1 MLLLK
6 SKSKVPLQCKQ
17 FGGMNKFSIY
27 SEFGHIE
34 WMSNFDAYVGMN
46 DDTAVT
52 VTIVWSWNIMS
63 FIVTVFII
71 RGILLVEGTEKH
83 RRVLVG
89 LKVNK
94 LGNHG
99 PKHIPSMLR
108 SMSTLPMTLSLV
120 ASFMSAI
127 TLLGVPAEIYTSG
140 TQFVMYGDFKRYYLT
155 RSCRWSI
162 YRPPYF

>member
-1 MLLLK
+1 
-6 SKSKVPLQCKQ
+6 
-17 FGGMNKFSIY
+17 
-27 SEFGHIE
+27 
-34 WMSNFDAYVGMN
+34 
-46 DDTAVT
+46 
-52 VTIVWSWNIMS
+52 MS

-99 PKHIPSMLR
+99 SKHTASMLR

-140 TQFVMYGDFKRYYLT
+140 TQFVM
-155 RSCRWSI
+155 
-162 YRPPYF
+162 